1 MSKKKNVTM
10 PAVSKDVSPEEAVRV
25 LQAKGQENLAAC
37 QVEISEVLKKYGMG
51 LQVVQE
57 IRVMPKQ

>member
-1 MSKKKNVTM
+1 MAKKNI
-10 PAVSKDVSPEEAVRV
+10 ALEAAKKDVTAEEAVRV

-57 IRVMPKQ
+57 IRVVPKQ